1 MLSTLLKALSKSVE
15 SPPRALR
22 KLVKR
27 VAEDPEALS
36 KTTLTRYIQPM
47 ATRCLFNPTFRAA
60 SELVAVCI
68 SANAAI
74 CRTLGVSAYLKQLDR
89 FIQVEVRPAGDKALA
104 RQKFNLIAAI
114 LDRYV

>member
-1 MLSTLLKALSKSVE
+1 MPSGNLVQVHRRT
-15 SPPRALR
+15 RALR

-27 VAEDPEALS
+27 VGENPEALS
-36 KTTLTRYIQPM
+36 KTTLTRYVQPM

-60 SELVAVCI
+60 SELVSVCI

-89 FIQVEVRPAGDKALA
+89 FIQVNPLTSISIFLA
-104 RQKFNLIAAI
+104 FNRII
-114 LDRYV
+114 G

>member
-1 MLSTLLKALSKSVE
+1 M
-15 SPPRALR
+15 
-22 KLVKR
+22 KR

-114 LDRYV
+114 LDRYVQLLACLYLHSINY